1 MEGKKVLGL
10 SWENV
15 SYNLGINGGESR
27 RGGGGNVLTLVYVN
41 DP

>member
-27 RGGGGNVLTLVYVN
+27 RGWGNVLTLVYLN